1 MRKPLSEDGF
11 GAQTAADPGSA
22 RPNPAVNVNCGCLLD
37 HHDPNR
43 PGAGHVTS
51 VLVIGPGRV
60 AFWPIRH
67 FAQTLSGFLGSV
79 R

>member
-1 MRKPLSEDGF
+1 LSEDGF
-11 GAQTAADPGSA
+11 GAQTAADQGAA
-22 RPNPAVNVNCGCLLD
+22 RPKPAVNVNCGCLLD
-37 HHDPNR
+37 HHDPDR

-51 VLVIGPGRV
+51 ALVIGPGRV
-60 AFWPIRH
+60 AFWSIRH

>member
-1 MRKPLSEDGF
+1 LSEDGF
-11 GAQTAADPGSA
+11 GANGRPPRFRAAETGRQRQLRLFAGSP
-22 RPNPAVNVNCGCLLD
+22 RSEPS
-37 HHDPNR
+37 
-43 PGAGHVTS
+43 GAGHVTS

-60 AFWPIRH
+60 AFWSIRH